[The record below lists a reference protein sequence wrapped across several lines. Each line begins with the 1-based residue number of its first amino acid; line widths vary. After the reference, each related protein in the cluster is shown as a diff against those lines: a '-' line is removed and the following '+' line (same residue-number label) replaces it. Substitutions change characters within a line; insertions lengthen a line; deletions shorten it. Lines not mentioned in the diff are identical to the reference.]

1 MKRDL
6 SQRVMRL
13 PLRSKVRLVWR
24 MLRDPDVPGSA
35 KAVLPLIALYL
46 ALPFDLVPDRIPVLG
61 EIDDLLVIALGFGMF
76 VLLTPG
82 HVVERHLTACE

>member
-1 MKRDL
+1 
-6 SQRVMRL
+6 MRL

-46 ALPFDLVPDRIPVLG
+46 ALPFDLVPDRVPVLG
-61 EIDDLLVIALGFGMF
+61 EIDDLLVIALGFGTF
-76 VLLTPG
+76 VLLTPR
-82 HVVERHLTACE
+82 HVVERHLAACE